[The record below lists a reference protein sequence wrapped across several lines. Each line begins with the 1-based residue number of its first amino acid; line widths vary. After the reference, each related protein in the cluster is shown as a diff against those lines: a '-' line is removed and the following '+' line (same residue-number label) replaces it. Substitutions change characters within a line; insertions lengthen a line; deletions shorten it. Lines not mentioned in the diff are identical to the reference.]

1 MQTSLFTNFTDQEF
15 IGYWDGKAKKFT
27 PGQSIW
33 MPDYLA
39 KHFAKHLVNK
49 ELVRINKNGD
59 LIYKNGDKFT
69 SPKFPDQVPLYMEL
83 FNKAYQL
90 DDTNKEEEL
99 GNINDD
105 IDTLISSANKN
116 KQDKYRST
124 TSTSSQTE
132 KQNST
137 KPQTITPPDF
147 DE

>member
-90 DDTNKEEEL
+90 DDTDKEEEL
-99 GNINDD
+99 GNINDN

-137 KPQTITPPDF
+137 KKTVVGR
-147 DE
+147 

>member
-27 PGQSIW
+27 PGQSTW

-39 KHFAKHLVNK
+39 KHFAKHLTNK
-49 ELVRINKNGD
+49 ELVRTNKNGD

-69 SPKFPDQVPLYMEL
+69 SPKFPDQIPLYMEL

-116 KQDKYRST
+116 KQEKK
-124 TSTSSQTE
+124 SSE
-132 KQNST
+132 
-137 KPQTITPPDF
+137 PQVIVPPDF
-147 DE
+147 DEDNESEESFGGKPV